1 MRTMVQR
8 LRDKLLITA
17 KSARNPGKQTSLPTR
32 VLYLIGMASFIVT
45 ERVGSVFLFI
55 PVFFKEL
62 AGIKA
67 SLGE

>member
-1 MRTMVQR
+1 MNNGSKAERQ
-8 LRDKLLITA
+8 TA
-17 KSARNPGKQTSLPTR
+17 HYWKECQESWEADLTPHPSSVPNQNGFFYSHR
-32 VLYLIGMASFIVT
+32 
-45 ERVGSVFLFI
+45 RVGSVFLFI